1 MKWVVED
8 GIKFAVLGI
17 LEQEYVATFAKI
29 YVKREECSVTIR
41 WVFHRAVDSPYNY
54 QVRGHLRE
62 MQLIPD
68 ESYAFQQEVWNGFG
82 NGEVKL
88 KLVEGCSYYF
98 KFYFIETK
106 KADQDKGMKHARDY
120 YDIYTFQVAVPLSD
134 EKRAL
139 LEKAYLLAKDPEEM
153 VRHETN
159 QFLKLQ
165 NTFGEM
171 LKSGIEQ
178 IKSKKLSEDEEEG
191 EIEDLKE
198 RLDVLKMKLKK

>member
-1 MKWVVED
+1 MKWVVE
-8 GIKFAVLGI
+8 GKIKDIVRGI
-17 LEQEYVATFAKI
+17 LEQEYVARFAKI
-29 YVKREECSVTIR
+29 YVTREECSVTIR
-41 WVFHRAVDSPYNY
+41 WVFHRAVDSPNNY
-54 QVRGHLRE
+54 LVRGHIRE
-62 MQLIPD
+62 MQLIPN
-68 ESYAFQQEVWNGFG
+68 ESYPMEQEVCNGFG

-88 KLVEGCSYYF
+88 KLAEGCSYYF

-106 KADQDKGMKHARDY
+106 KVDQDKGMEHTLEY

-139 LEKAYLLAKDPEEM
+139 LEKASLLAKDPEEM

-178 IKSKKLSEDEEEG
+178 IKGKKLSEDEEEG